1 MQRIAKGIV
10 FFIAPLALLGFSVA
24 PFLSLFQNNPAA
36 TNTQQL
42 PEERIQAE
50 IEGYEAVLEREPENI
65 TALQGL
71 VNLTLQTN
79 NTERAIPAL
88 IRLKELQ
95 PEEPTYPVLLARL
108 QVEQGNFTEAIA
120 LMEEQLAQDP
130 ESMSL
135 KTGLAS
141 VYVQAGQVDQAIQIY
156 DELIAED
163 TSNFN
168 PILGKA
174 VALSQQLQDKAAQ
187 EEAQALFARAIE
199 LAPPDQR
206 PQLEEIKDYYIQVSQ
221 SVVIQ
226 DGAGSEGA
234 DTPAAAAEESEQ
246 AEAPSPE
253 AEPEAA
259 TPEGE
264 TETDPSSDS

>member
-10 FFIAPLALLGFSVA
+10 FIIAPLALLGLSVA
-24 PFLSLFQNNPAA
+24 PFLSMLQNNPAA
-36 TNTQQL
+36 TSSQQL

-79 NTERAIPAL
+79 DMERAIPAL
-88 IRLKELQ
+88 TKLQELQ

-108 QVEQGNFTEAIA
+108 QMEQGNYTEAITLLEA
-120 LMEEQLAQDP
+120 QLAEDP
-130 ESMSL
+130 ESFSL

-141 VYVQAGQVDQAIQIY
+141 VYAQAGQVDQAIQIY

-174 VALSQQLQDKAAQ
+174 VALSQQLQNQEAQQEAQ
-187 EEAQALFARAIE
+187 ELFARAIE

-206 PQLEEIKDYYIQVSQ
+206 PQLQEIKEYYDQVAQ
-221 SVVIQ
+221 SFVIQ
-226 DGAGSEGA
+226 GGTSPDSEGA
-234 DTPAAAAEESEQ
+234 NTPESGESQPEQ
-246 AEAPSPE
+246 AEDLP
-253 AEPEAA
+253 AEGTPEAA
-259 TPEGE
+259 TDAE
-264 TETDPSSDS
+264 PSADS